1 MRNRSDFA
9 RCYVRARRERQSS
22 SISGIGC
29 RLPHPY
35 ANSLQSKSSFW
46 TIAGLVFERLSPIP
60 VRHRQPPEVVPE
72 KLFVLSVSANLVGRL
87 SMHPLFSVTKK
98 SGSTAI
104 ASVKACLVTDLD
116 HYSRGGKGKPYADCK
131 SFKLCVRE
139 RFSHAGYQHLLIL
152 GTLSAM

>member
-1 MRNRSDFA
+1 MRNRSDCAHCCDRA
-9 RCYVRARRERQSS
+9 RCERQSS

-35 ANSLQSKSSFW
+35 ANSWNRNRRSGRSPGWSS
-46 TIAGLVFERLSPIP
+46 SDCPPIP

-116 HYSRGGKGKPYADCK
+116 HYSRGEGQT
-131 SFKLCVRE
+131 LCRLQVVQIVCQ
-139 RFSHAGYQHLLIL
+139 G
-152 GTLSAM
+152 